1 MADLPAAPHPAIAL
15 QIQEHI
21 THNWRALEGYLA

>member
-1 MADLPAAPHPAIAL
+1 MADLPAPQHPAIAL
-15 QIQEHI
+15 QVQERI